1 MIHITEK
8 YDPLNTEEKITAL
21 FEELKNNG
29 CVYSA
34 ELEVSI
40 LYKIRKAKLQIF
52 LKGILKQL
60 PKKSKVS
67 TKGGTEKL
75 SSPKKSFCDPS
86 LWKKKKTKKK
96 KKEKQEPMPIV
107 YNYGYIDTH
116 EEKRKTKKQPIKSRQ
131 QSKEEKFERNRDKRV
146 ERGFSSTGVPLPSYN
161 DLCYYMQKR
170 EERRSTYYKNHS
182 DKDAASH
189 GKFYINVCMG
199 GKNKSY

>member
-86 LWKKKKTKKK
+86 LWKKKNLKGIGTKELNADFLLPVSRFHHIMTYAIICR
-96 KKEKQEPMPIV
+96 KEKKDEALIIKTILTKTQPLMVNFTSMSVWEGKIKA
-107 YNYGYIDTH
+107 ID
-116 EEKRKTKKQPIKSRQ
+116 
-131 QSKEEKFERNRDKRV
+131 
-146 ERGFSSTGVPLPSYN
+146 
-161 DLCYYMQKR
+161 
-170 EERRSTYYKNHS
+170 
-182 DKDAASH
+182 
-189 GKFYINVCMG
+189 
-199 GKNKSY
+199 